1 MKNIKT
7 LVPVLIMI
15 FLISC
20 GNFSKDKTVLCERIQ
35 YDVIINNP
43 DPGHY
48 WWVNN
53 IEGSKREPFIKNLF
67 NAAFLGEVKA
77 YDYFNNL
84 LSVEQLKMIG
94 ADTIYRTLTRPYAPY
109 DEYDTVI
116 ITKLEYEDVKRI
128 RFLEEWLYDEN
139 EISINK
145 KVVGIAPL
153 IERKDGEGN
162 MIAVQPLFWLYF
174 DEKYPLR

>member
-1 MKNIKT
+1 MKKIKT
-7 LVPVLIMI
+7 FFPVLIMI

-67 NAAFLGEVKA
+67 NAAFSGEMKA
-77 YDYFNNL
+77 YDYFNNPL
-84 LSVEQLKMIG
+84 TIEQLKMIG
-94 ADTIYRTLTRPYAPY
+94 ADTIYRTLTRSYAPY

-116 ITKLEYEDVKRI
+116 ITNLEYEDVKRI
-128 RFLEEWLYDEN
+128 RFLEEWQYDEN
-139 EISINK
+139 NIAINK
-145 KVVGIAPL
+145 NVVGISPL
-153 IERKDGEGN
+153 IERRDSEGN

-174 DEKYPLR
+174 DEKYPIK

>member
-1 MKNIKT
+1 M
-7 LVPVLIMI
+7 LVLVSGGK
-15 FLISC
+15 FGDDIS
-20 GNFSKDKTVLCERIQ
+20 GLCERIQ
-35 YDVIINNP
+35 YDVIINNQ

-53 IEGSKREPFIKNLF
+53 IEGSKRESFIRNLF
-67 NAAFLGEVKA
+67 NTAFSGEVKA
-77 YDYFNNL
+77 YDYFNNPL
-84 LSVEQLKMIG
+84 TPEQLKMIG
-94 ADTIYRTLTRPYAPY
+94 ADTIYRTLIRPYPPY

-116 ITKLEYEDVKRI
+116 ISKLEFADISRI
-128 RFLEEWLYDEN
+128 RFLEEWYYDEN
-139 EISINK
+139 EIAIDK

-153 IERKDGEGN
+153 IERRDGEGN